1 MSFRVA
7 SWFSSADCIRVPER
21 DSSTSRESQSWLR
34 TQKQPSMMD
43 RRIDHA
49 KRKLVAE
56 MSPEEMRQALLVSEK
71 TGLPNRR
78 AFDERERADW
88 VAMCDV
94 NGLKTLNDEFGYS
107 AGDILI
113 RRLAEVLSGVEL
125 DAYHDKGD
133 EFLCRGNSYPEL
145 NQKLSQA
152 QGVLRGEPFIVYGLD
167 ARIGSV
173 PGADFCFGIG
183 TNLEEAERSLKHQ
196 KELRKLHR

>member
-1 MSFRVA
+1 VIERRV
-7 SWFSSADCIRVPER
+7 
-21 DSSTSRESQSWLR
+21 
-34 TQKQPSMMD
+34 
-43 RRIDHA
+43 DHA
-49 KRKLVAE
+49 RRKRVSE

-78 AFDERERADW
+78 AFDERKPSPW

-94 NGLKTLNDEFGYS
+94 NGLKALNDGFGYS

-113 RRLAEVLSGVEL
+113 RRLAEVLVSVGL

-133 EFLCRGNSYPEL
+133 EFLCMGSSYQEL
-145 NQKLSQA
+145 NQKLSNA
-152 QGVLRGEPFIVYGLD
+152 QKLMREQPFVVCGLD
-167 ARIGSV
+167 GRIASL

-196 KELRKLHR
+196 KELRKVER